1 MTNPKNELVQRRWRL
16 AAESGFP
23 FKITFDI
30 TKGHFVSEDSGT
42 PYIPMTFARHRLL
55 KEVESILGERRVNW
69 RQCPIDPDS
78 KCGEIARKTL
88 IIFSADDDW
97 LVQAKLLGARLVT
110 VPITVEKWND
120 DEQCEP
126 RIHPNPVHSDAQ

>member
-1 MTNPKNELVQRRWRL
+1 MTTPKNELVQRRWRL

-30 TKGHFVSEDSGT
+30 TKGHFVSEDSSR
-42 PYIPMTFARHRLL
+42 PYIPMTFARTRLL
-55 KEVESILGERRVNW
+55 KEVESILGERRANW

-78 KCGEIARKTL
+78 KCGEPARKTL

-97 LVQAKLLGARLVT
+97 LVQAKLLGARLTT

-126 RIHPNPVHSDAQ
+126 GIHPDPLHSDAQ